1 MKNYFQK
8 ILTLFTKY
16 NYSAHTEQHFYRWL
30 TNGNHENEK
39 IQALKELYAEA
50 QNMGEVA
57 NLEKSLSKWKINN
70 GVASVLMHRKS
81 GNRLH
86 FGLWQSAATI
96 LLIISLS
103 LSYLL
108 YRVGNTE
115 TDLVQQFIPIAEIEN
130 ILLPDG
136 SRVQINSKSTLLYPR
151 QFTGQT
157 RSVYLIGEANFKVKP
172 DKHHPFVVKSGD
184 LQITALGTEFNVT
197 AYAESKDVS
206 TTLLS
211 GRILVQYDNMNKQTI
226 LSPNQQFVFDKK
238 NRKTYLNY
246 PNMDDV
252 TAWQRGELVF
262 RQTAVPDIIRVLERK
277 YNYKFIYSLHDLKND
292 RFSFRFKNNASLSEV
307 MDVIVDV
314 AGYLDF
320 KIENDKCYIMRK

>member
-8 ILTLFTKY
+8 ILTLFTRY
-16 NYSAHTEQHFYRWL
+16 SYSANTEQHFYRWL
-30 TNGNHENEK
+30 TNSDHENEK
-39 IQALKELYAEA
+39 IKALKELFAEA
-50 QNMGEVA
+50 QNMGEVE

-70 GVASVLMHRKS
+70 GIAPILPHKESGRK
-81 GNRLH
+81 LH
-86 FGLWQSAATI
+86 FGLWQSAATV

-103 LSYLL
+103 LGYLL
-108 YRVGNTE
+108 YQVENTE
-115 TDLVQQFIPIAEIEN
+115 TDLVQQFIPTAEMKN

-136 SRVQINSKSTLLYPR
+136 SQVQINSQSTLLYPR

-184 LQITALGTEFNVT
+184 FQITALGTEFNVT
-197 AYAESKDVS
+197 AYADKDIS

-211 GRILVQYDNMNKQTI
+211 GRILVQYDNMSQQVI
-226 LSPNQQFVFDKK
+226 LSPNQQFSFDKK
-238 NRKTYLNY
+238 SRKSYLNY
-246 PNMDDV
+246 PDIDDV

-262 RQTAVPDIIRVLERK
+262 RQTTVSDIIRVLERK

-292 RFSFRFKNNASLSEV
+292 RFSFRFRDDASLTEV

-320 KIENDKCYIMRK
+320 KIEKDKCYIMQK